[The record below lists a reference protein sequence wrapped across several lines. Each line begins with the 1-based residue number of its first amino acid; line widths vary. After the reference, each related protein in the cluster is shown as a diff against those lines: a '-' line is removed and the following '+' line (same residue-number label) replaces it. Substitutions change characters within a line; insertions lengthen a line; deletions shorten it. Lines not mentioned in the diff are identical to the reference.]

1 MHKSEKTTSG
11 DTAKA
16 MIKSC
21 LEDFSGFLAYSCFF
35 IIFYLMKLFAE
46 APRRRQCGGKTVELG
61 NLTKV
66 AYGVHV
72 ITGAYN
78 QTNKQPDATSD
89 DNAAASVIQY
99 LLHGK
104 MSEGQE
110 NERYANE
117 AISMMQRF
125 AEAVSRIYEQLQ
137 KMKELAE
144 KALRTFSKKKLD
156 KLQEEYKRLGVE
168 INDIVENTEYNGN
181 KLFSADGK
189 TISISIGK
197 ASSID
202 IVSKDLSI
210 DIDGLDLTT
219 NAEGALAAIQSIA
232 NQSSYYSGYLEE
244 LVSHLENMVGLIEF
258 KIHNDMGIEAD
269 EFDMALAKE
278 VAGYASNQT
287 LEDLS
292 VLFEA
297 QANVEP
303 NRALQ
308 LLKDRIEDLKE
319 ELEEDSE

>member
-1 MHKSEKTTSG
+1 M
-11 DTAKA
+11 
-16 MIKSC
+16 
-21 LEDFSGFLAYSCFF
+21 
-35 IIFYLMKLFAE
+35 
-46 APRRRQCGGKTVELG
+46 ELG

-66 AYGVHV
+66 GYGVHV

-78 QTNKQPDATSD
+78 QTNNQPNAASDDDAATSI
-89 DNAAASVIQY
+89 IQY

-104 MSEGQE
+104 MSEGQK

-117 AISMMQRF
+117 AISMMQIF
-125 AEAVSRIYEQLQ
+125 AEAVSRIHEKVQR
-137 KMKELAE
+137 MKELAK
-144 KALRTFSKKKLD
+144 KAVHTFSEKKLD
-156 KLQEEYKRLGVE
+156 KLQEEFKGLGVE

-219 NAEGALAAIQSIA
+219 DAEGALAAIQSIA
-232 NQSSYYSGYLEE
+232 SQSSYYSGYLEE

-269 EFDMALAKE
+269 EDLFDMALAKE
-278 VAGYASNQT
+278 VAGYASSQT
-287 LEDLS
+287 LEDVS
-292 VLFEA
+292 VLFDA

-303 NRALQ
+303 NRAVQ
-308 LLKDRIEDLKE
+308 LLRDWVKGL
-319 ELEEDSE
+319 LEEDQEEDTE

>member
-1 MHKSEKTTSG
+1 M
-11 DTAKA
+11 
-16 MIKSC
+16 
-21 LEDFSGFLAYSCFF
+21 
-35 IIFYLMKLFAE
+35 
-46 APRRRQCGGKTVELG
+46 ELG

-66 AYGVHV
+66 VYSVHV

-78 QTNKQPDATSD
+78 QTNNQPNAASD
-89 DNAAASVIQY
+89 DDAATSVIQY
-99 LLHGK
+99 LLHGNI
-104 MSEGQE
+104 SEGQE

-117 AISMMQRF
+117 AISMTQRF

-144 KALRTFSKKKLD
+144 KAVRTFAKKKLD
-156 KLQEEYKRLGVE
+156 KLQEEFKRSANE

-197 ASSID
+197 SSSID

-219 NAEGALAAIQSIA
+219 DPEGALAAIQSIA
-232 NQSSYYSGYLEE
+232 NESSYYSGYLEE
-244 LVSHLENMVGLIEF
+244 LVSHLENMVWLIEF

-269 EFDMALAKE
+269 EDELDLALAKE
-278 VAGYASNQT
+278 VAGYASSQT
-287 LEDLS
+287 LEDVS
-292 VLFEA
+292 VVFDA

-303 NRALQ
+303 IRAVQ
-308 LLKDRIEDLKE
+308 LLRDWVKGF
-319 ELEEDSE
+319 LE

>member
-1 MHKSEKTTSG
+1 M
-11 DTAKA
+11 
-16 MIKSC
+16 
-21 LEDFSGFLAYSCFF
+21 
-35 IIFYLMKLFAE
+35 
-46 APRRRQCGGKTVELG
+46 ELG

-78 QTNKQPDATSD
+78 QTNNEPNAAVD
-89 DNAAASVIQY
+89 DDAAASVIQY

-104 MSEGQE
+104 ISEGQE
-110 NERYANE
+110 NERYVSE
-117 AISMMQRF
+117 AISMAQEFADAALEINNKLQTMQ
-125 AEAVSRIYEQLQ
+125 
-137 KMKELAE
+137 ELAE
-144 KALRTFSKKKLD
+144 KAVGTGSKKKKE
-156 KLQEEYKRLGVE
+156 KLQEEFEQLAGE

-181 KLFSADGK
+181 KLFSSDGK
-189 TISISIGK
+189 TISISIGNG
-197 ASSID
+197 SSID
-202 IVSKDLSI
+202 VVSKDLSV

-219 NAEGALAAIQSIA
+219 DAEGALAAIQSIA
-232 NQSSYYSGYLEE
+232 SQSSYYSGYLEE
-244 LVSHLENMVGLIEF
+244 QVSHLKSMAGFIEF
-258 KIHNDMGIEAD
+258 EIPNDMGIEAD

-278 VAGYASNQT
+278 VAVYASSQT

-308 LLKDRIEDLKE
+308 LLKDRIEELKE

>member
-1 MHKSEKTTSG
+1 M
-11 DTAKA
+11 
-16 MIKSC
+16 
-21 LEDFSGFLAYSCFF
+21 
-35 IIFYLMKLFAE
+35 
-46 APRRRQCGGKTVELG
+46 ELG

-78 QTNKQPDATSD
+78 QTNKQPNASSD

-219 NAEGALAAIQSIA
+219 DAEGALAAIQSIA

-278 VAGYASNQT
+278 VAGYASSQT
-287 LEDLS
+287 LEDVS
-292 VLFEA
+292 VVFDA

-303 NRALQ
+303 NRAVQ
-308 LLKDRIEDLKE
+308 LLRDWVKGF
-319 ELEEDSE
+319 LEEDQKEDSE

>member
-1 MHKSEKTTSG
+1 M
-11 DTAKA
+11 
-16 MIKSC
+16 
-21 LEDFSGFLAYSCFF
+21 
-35 IIFYLMKLFAE
+35 
-46 APRRRQCGGKTVELG
+46 ELG
-61 NLTKV
+61 SLTKV

-78 QTNKQPDATSD
+78 KTNDQPNAASD

-104 MSEGQE
+104 MSEGQA

-117 AISMMQRF
+117 AISVMQRF
-125 AEAVSRIYEQLQ
+125 AEAVSRIYERLQ
-137 KMKELAE
+137 KMKELVE
-144 KALRTFSKKKLD
+144 KAIRTFAKKKLD
-156 KLQEEYKRLGVE
+156 KLQEEYKQLGVE

-219 NAEGALAAIQSIA
+219 DTEGALAAIQSIA
-232 NQSSYYSGYLEE
+232 SQSSYYSGYLEE

-258 KIHNDMGIEAD
+258 KIQNDMGIEGDED
-269 EFDMALAKE
+269 EFDMSLAKE
-278 VAGYASNQT
+278 AAGYASSQT
-287 LEDLS
+287 LKDAS
-292 VLFEA
+292 VVFDA

-303 NRALQ
+303 IRAVQ
-308 LLKDRIEDLKE
+308 LMRDWVKGFLEQDKE
-319 ELEEDSE
+319 EYTE

>member
-1 MHKSEKTTSG
+1 M
-11 DTAKA
+11 
-16 MIKSC
+16 
-21 LEDFSGFLAYSCFF
+21 
-35 IIFYLMKLFAE
+35 
-46 APRRRQCGGKTVELG
+46 ELG

-66 AYGVHV
+66 AYGMHV

-78 QTNKQPDATSD
+78 KTNDQPNAASD

-104 MSEGQE
+104 MSEGQT

-125 AEAVSRIYEQLQ
+125 AEAVSRIYEQIQ
-137 KMKELAE
+137 KMRELAE

-156 KLQEEYKRLGVE
+156 KLQEEFNRSANE
-168 INDIVENTEYNGN
+168 INDIVEKTEYNGN

-197 ASSID
+197 AASID

-210 DIDGLDLTT
+210 NIDGLDLTT
-219 NAEGALAAIQSIA
+219 DTEGALAAIQSIA
-232 NQSSYYSGYLEE
+232 SRSSYYSGYLEE

-258 KIHNDMGIEAD
+258 KIQNDMGIEAD
-269 EFDMALAKE
+269 EDEFDMSLAKE
-278 VAGYASNQT
+278 VAGYASSQT
-287 LEDLS
+287 LEDVS
-292 VLFEA
+292 VVFDA

-303 NRALQ
+303 IRAVQ
-308 LLKDRIEDLKE
+308 LLRDWVKGFLEVQ
-319 ELEEDSE
+319 EEDTE

>member
-1 MHKSEKTTSG
+1 M
-11 DTAKA
+11 
-16 MIKSC
+16 
-21 LEDFSGFLAYSCFF
+21 
-35 IIFYLMKLFAE
+35 
-46 APRRRQCGGKTVELG
+46 ELG

-66 AYGVHV
+66 VYGVHV
-72 ITGAYN
+72 VTGAYTK
-78 QTNKQPDATSD
+78 TNNEP
-89 DNAAASVIQY
+89 NAAADDDEATSVIRY
-99 LLHGK
+99 LLHGNI
-104 MSEGQE
+104 SEGQE

-117 AISMMQRF
+117 AISMKQRF
-125 AEAVSRIYEQLQ
+125 AEAISRVCERLQ

-144 KALRTFSKKKLD
+144 KAVCTFSKKKLD
-156 KLQEEYKRLGVE
+156 KLQEEFKQLGVE

-197 ASSID
+197 AASID

-219 NAEGALAAIQSIA
+219 DTEGALAAIQSIA
-232 NQSSYYSGYLEE
+232 NESSYYSGYLEE

-269 EFDMALAKE
+269 EDLFDMGFAKE
-278 VAGYASNQT
+278 VAGDASSQT

-292 VLFEA
+292 VLFDA

-303 NRALQ
+303 ERALQ
-308 LLKDRIEDLKE
+308 LLKDRIEELKE
-319 ELEEDSE
+319 ELEEGAE

>member
-1 MHKSEKTTSG
+1 M
-11 DTAKA
+11 
-16 MIKSC
+16 
-21 LEDFSGFLAYSCFF
+21 
-35 IIFYLMKLFAE
+35 
-46 APRRRQCGGKTVELG
+46 ELG

-66 AYGVHV
+66 AYGMHV

-78 QTNKQPDATSD
+78 KTNDQPNAASD

-104 MSEGQE
+104 MSEGQA

-125 AEAVSRIYEQLQ
+125 AEAVSRIYERLQ

-144 KALRTFSKKKLD
+144 KAIRTFSKKKLD
-156 KLQEEYKRLGVE
+156 KLQEEYKQLGAE

-189 TISISIGK
+189 TISISIGR

-219 NAEGALAAIQSIA
+219 DTEGALAAIQSSA
-232 NQSSYYSGYLEE
+232 SQSSYYSGYLEE

-269 EFDMALAKE
+269 EDLFDMSLAKE
-278 VAGYASNQT
+278 VASYASSQT
-287 LEDLS
+287 LEDVS
-292 VLFEA
+292 VVFDA
-297 QANVEP
+297 QANVAP
-303 NRALQ
+303 IRAVQ
-308 LLKDRIEDLKE
+308 LLRDWVKRL
-319 ELEEDSE
+319 LEEDQKEDTE

>member
-1 MHKSEKTTSG
+1 M
-11 DTAKA
+11 
-16 MIKSC
+16 
-21 LEDFSGFLAYSCFF
+21 
-35 IIFYLMKLFAE
+35 
-46 APRRRQCGGKTVELG
+46 ELG

-72 ITGAYN
+72 ITRAYN
-78 QTNKQPDATSD
+78 KTNDQPNAASD

-125 AEAVSRIYEQLQ
+125 AEAVSRIHEKLQ
-137 KMKELAE
+137 RMKELTE
-144 KALRTFSKKKLD
+144 KAVRTFAKKKLD
-156 KLQEEYKRLGVE
+156 KLQEEFKRSANE
-168 INDIVENTEYNGN
+168 INGIVENTEYNGN

-197 ASSID
+197 SSSID

-219 NAEGALAAIQSIA
+219 DTEGALGALAAIQSSA
-232 NQSSYYSGYLEE
+232 SESSYYIGYLEE

-269 EFDMALAKE
+269 EDEFDMSLAKE
-278 VAGYASNQT
+278 VAGYASSQT
-287 LEDLS
+287 LKD
-292 VLFEA
+292 VYVVFDA

-303 NRALQ
+303 NRAVQ
-308 LLKDRIEDLKE
+308 LLRDWVKGL
-319 ELEEDSE
+319 LEEDQKEDSE

>member
-1 MHKSEKTTSG
+1 M
-11 DTAKA
+11 
-16 MIKSC
+16 
-21 LEDFSGFLAYSCFF
+21 
-35 IIFYLMKLFAE
+35 
-46 APRRRQCGGKTVELG
+46 ELG

-72 ITGAYN
+72 ITGAYTK
-78 QTNKQPDATSD
+78 TNNEPNAAASD
-89 DNAAASVIQY
+89 DAAASVIQY

-125 AEAVSRIYEQLQ
+125 AEAVSRVYERLQ
-137 KMKELAE
+137 TMKELAD
-144 KALRTFSKKKLD
+144 KAIRTFSKKKLD

-210 DIDGLDLTT
+210 DSIDIDGLDLTT
-219 NAEGALAAIQSIA
+219 DAEGALAAIQSSA
-232 NQSSYYSGYLEE
+232 SQSSYYSGYIEE

-269 EFDMALAKE
+269 EDLFDMALAKE
-278 VAGYASNQT
+278 VAGYASSQT

-292 VLFEA
+292 VVFDA

-303 NRALQ
+303 NRAVQ
-308 LLKDRIEDLKE
+308 LLRDWVKGL
-319 ELEEDSE
+319 LEEDQKEDSE